1 MHRQRET
8 VFMTKIMR
16 YDDVKPCPFCGSTV
30 YLLDVSTRPSGIELW
45 DVYCANHRC
54 YLSGG
59 TNNMYETRQ
68 LAIEA
73 WHTRVEPPELAAL
86 REQVKVLR
94 SVCLDIAMACESPAD
109 EEREFELYQRLL
121 TVMYSGD
128 L

>member
-1 MHRQRET
+1 MS
-8 VFMTKIMR
+8 
-16 YDDVKPCPFCGSTV
+16 DLKPCPFCGSTV
-30 YLLDVSTRPSGIELW
+30 YLLDVATQPSGIELW

-86 REQVKVLR
+86 HEQVKVLR
-94 SVCLDIAMACESPAD
+94 EALEKMIMANPAISLGHKGAFEYVSAVEKARLILDQTKPKD
-109 EEREFELYQRLL
+109 
-121 TVMYSGD
+121 
-128 L
+128 